1 MRAREDEMNR
11 FVEGY
16 KEIRKENPDPKDRW
30 TIFKSTCNT
39 IAKLGTIEDLQELI
53 KYFDGEDVRNG

>member
-1 MRAREDEMNR
+1 MNR